1 MKKYSRT
8 ELYKLCKSGDVK
20 QICEELY
27 DALYMDSPYI
37 VMRSGDKF
45 IMNILRDKI
54 NRMKSN
60 NQNASIFII
69 HNDIPCLVIHRG
81 NDTESKSISSIL
93 YPFQSEENVYGII
106 YKVHDIRSILDI
118 LSYDDTIMK
127 IHRNHH
133 PLYSFGYER
142 CKYSGIY

>member
-8 ELYKLCKSGDVK
+8 ELYQLCKSGDTK

-27 DALYMDSPYI
+27 DALYMDTPYT

-45 IMNILRDKI
+45 IMNILRDKR
-54 NRMKSN
+54 NKLKSN

-69 HNDIPCLVIHRG
+69 HNDIPCLVIHRE
-81 NDTESKSISSIL
+81 NDKECKSISSIL

-106 YKVHDIRSILDI
+106 YKVHDVRNILDI
-118 LSYDDTIMK
+118 LSYDDTNTILHDK
-127 IHRNHH
+127 SCR
-133 PLYSFGYER
+133 LYGFG
-142 CKYSGIY
+142 CG

>member
-8 ELYKLCKSGDVK
+8 ELYQLCKSGDTK

-27 DALYMDSPYI
+27 DALYMDTPYT

-45 IMNILRDKI
+45 IMNILRDKR
-54 NRMKSN
+54 NKLKSN

-69 HNDIPCLVIHRG
+69 HNDIPCLVIHRE
-81 NDTESKSISSIL
+81 NDKECKSISSIL

-106 YKVHDIRSILDI
+106 YKVHVVRNILDI
-118 LSYDDTIMK
+118 LSYDDTNAILHDK
-127 IHRNHH
+127 RCR
-133 PLYSFGYER
+133 LYGFG
-142 CKYSGIY
+142 CG